1 MGWGMTEV
9 EDIVEEM
16 GNRFA
21 VRVSDRTRENLIRAY
36 GRGADLVA
44 YEATGKTG
52 PVSLGGSTP
61 SRVDAVI
68 KEVCKPIEDW
78 NRQLASD
85 VSDAVRQK
93 MAEGASPG
101 ELARFI
107 REDLAEK
114 IGDRPVTIHRDGKR
128 PWTSTPKNYADLVSR
143 TLPNRLRNEAYLE
156 HGEKMGIYDGWV
168 SIATGDERMCSI
180 CGARHGRF
188 FPFGAD
194 VPPYH
199 PRCRCRAV
207 LHLREG
213 ATPPEGAPSPEELAW
228 CKVAW
233 EEIDDAYAKV
243 VALDEE
249 RKRLAIRA
257 RGEPLAGADAKK
269 LAQIE
274 AQMARLR
281 SKAAKK
287 QAELYRVRAKFHA
300 QMSWQQA
307 EDRLRVGAGRD
318 FAHFEGLKNS
328 AARDVGAV
336 LNAYMT
342 DYPEFFADQMGLVL
356 THTEIGRGAVDRTLQ
371 REMVDELVRRGASRD
386 WAQFVVGQQAK
397 GRASELVKSLMIPPE
412 GIPWATRRGD
422 LGGLRV
428 LVLHDQT
435 VGDLDALSAAM
446 LQDVL
451 AGRRSWGSENPLSVI
466 ESEMG
471 RTIASKLDL
480 AYKGTLLSD
489 LYDSIGPA
497 RIRDELSAQATVSR
511 QDFLAEAWVEF
522 RLSPSPRPLAT
533 AVGRYMEE
541 ELQVYEQ
548 QHRGQVRPAGSLG
561 ARLLD
566 PATPVR
572 GEVPKGPNEAEIDAK
587 VEESKR
593 LRQRWADLAATIR
606 SMNAHIKR
614 LASRAA
620 IPRAEIGSA
629 EARYAIAREA
639 ETELTQTHRAILDI
653 DAWFRSSGVSPVP
666 IAPWSESRI
675 ELDPMPDLRG
685 EAMRKAL
692 ALEKQIEQGIA
703 QLRTWAAEI
712 EDFNS
717 NVVTEIE
724 SGMGED
730 EMRSWLATVIST
742 HKEMRALHKSLEPLV
757 APVKEWLDRDLGPA
771 LADSHP
777 DKTKIAHTLGSLLE
791 MIKGRLAGEAAEKL
805 REAAAPHPGGV
816 HETAEMVDLRARLL
830 ETEAELARLR
840 AEGSVGTIPQR
851 NQLLKEVVDMRREY
865 GELMKADVLAR
876 SKVPH
881 GRAVKESDKHLRTY
895 LADTYGHKV
904 RVNYG
909 AVAKDSANLL
919 NSMVAEYME
928 YAPTPKK
935 GFGSIGDAATSGR
948 GDYSS
953 AYAFTSG
960 KMFGPTDRVGL
971 YLNGSS
977 EYFGD
982 RSNLIASLRRD
993 VQVGFHPPGT
1003 DTEKGVID
1011 HEMAHVLDFWYGL
1024 SNNRKINAIWDKHF
1038 TKEIK
1043 SGLSEYA
1050 LENEREFIAEAWSE
1064 YKNSPNPR
1072 PISVEVGQAIE
1083 ERIAFTLK
1091 RKGRSLPGRVE
1102 SPKPTV
1108 PPQMKERL
1116 KSLRSKFGGLRLYI
1130 LTWNETASKLQG
1142 EGLVRSQVETYVR
1155 QQETAL
1161 KNAVTAAQVA
1171 AEIRQIEEMYRAAG
1185 EEVPG
1190 KEIDSTV
1197 PPATR
1202 LDFDELVEKR
1212 AKLSKKRFADL
1223 LSQMR
1228 THLRVVASFNESIES
1243 QITADADFYVLV
1255 ARRAI
1260 AAGALQTAVEVASEL
1275 LAVAEEI
1282 ERATGEDYVSKISPD
1297 PREIELVVT
1306 EAEIQSK
1313 IEEAKKRAE
1322 GEAKPPEPVPG
1333 GPNPYQDPG
1342 SKMYAWGG
1350 FERSVTAEERKV
1362 IDRYCS
1368 NDFEEINPLLRESRN
1383 FVREGDPDL
1392 VEKIQILDD
1401 VVSRGRLK
1409 PQTVY
1414 RGMTG
1419 YPEVVQKFVKGV
1431 GTEVMDKAFV
1441 STTADLD
1448 VAKGF
1453 AADSMGLP
1461 SVLLE
1466 IQVPKGAPGV
1476 FVAPFSEA
1484 VTETGANEN
1493 EILLPRNSRFKIL
1506 SATRSSDGSYRV
1518 AAEMIV
1524 EG

>member
-1 MGWGMTEV
+1 MTEV
-9 EDIVEEM
+9 EDIVEEL

-21 VRVSDRTRENLIRAY
+21 VRVSDRTRENLVRAY

-61 SRVDAVI
+61 AHVDSVI

-101 ELARFI
+101 ELARYI

-114 IGDRPVTIHRDGKR
+114 IGDRPVTIHRPGKR
-128 PWTSTPKNYADLVSR
+128 PWTSTPKDYADLVSR
-143 TLPNRLRNEAYLE
+143 TLPNRLRTEAYLE

-168 SIATGDERMCSI
+168 SIATGDERMCPI

-257 RGEPLAGADAKK
+257 QGQPLSGPDADK
-269 LAQIE
+269 LAKIE

-318 FAHFEGLKNS
+318 FAHFEGLKNA

-342 DYPEFFADQMGLVL
+342 DYPEFFNDHMGLVM
-356 THTEIGRGAVDRTLQ
+356 TQTELGRGAVDRTIR
-371 REMVDELVRRGASRD
+371 REMIDELVRRGASRD
-386 WAQFVVGQQAK
+386 WAQHIVGQQAK
-397 GRASELVKSLMIPPE
+397 GPAADLVKSLMIPPE

-428 LVLHDQT
+428 VVLNDQT
-435 VGDLDALSAAM
+435 VGDLDKLSAAM
-446 LQDVL
+446 LEDVL

-480 AYKGTLLSD
+480 TYNGTLLSD

-497 RIRDELSAQATVSR
+497 GIRDELSAQATVSR

-541 ELQVYEQ
+541 ELQVYER

-572 GEVPKGPNEAEIDAK
+572 GEVPKGPTEAEIDAK

-620 IPRAEIGSA
+620 IPKAEIGSA

-730 EMRSWLATVIST
+730 EMRSWLATVISI
-742 HKEMRALHKSLEPLV
+742 HKQMQGLHPKLEPLV
-757 APVKEWLDRDLGPA
+757 GPVNEWLDRDLGPA
-771 LADSHP
+771 LAELHP
-777 DKTKIAHTLGSLLE
+777 DKIKIEHTLGSLSE
-791 MIKGRLAGEAAEKL
+791 MIRGRLAGEAAEKP
-805 REAAAPHPGGV
+805 REAGTPHPGGI
-816 HETAEMVDLRARLL
+816 HETAEMKDARARLL
-830 ETEAELARLR
+830 DAEAELARLR
-840 AEGSVGTIPQR
+840 AKGDPATVTAR
-851 NQLLKEVVDMRREY
+851 TKLLSEIDRLRDEY
-865 GELMKADVLAR
+865 GAMMAEDLLAR
-876 SKVPH
+876 SKVPL
-881 GRAVKESDKHLRTY
+881 GGAVKQTAQNLKTY
-895 LADTYGHKV
+895 LRDAYGQGARVDFGGLERYNADLLTA
-904 RVNYG
+904 
-909 AVAKDSANLL
+909 AVGD
-919 NSMVAEYME
+919 YME
-928 YAPTPKK
+928 YAP
-935 GFGSIGDAATSGR
+935 
-948 GDYSS
+948 SS
-953 AYAFTSG
+953 AGGFNAIGASSTIAGGRNEGSYAFVTWKGAVS
-960 KMFGPTDRVGL
+960 KPQRVSIC
-971 YLNGSS
+971 LNDSS
-977 EYFGD
+977 RFFAN
-982 RSNLIASLRRD
+982 SKNLLKSLKRD
-993 VQVGFHPPGT
+993 VQTGFHPIGCGT
-1003 DTEKGVID
+1003 QKAVID
-1011 HEMAHVLDFWYGL
+1011 HEMGHVLDQWYSLSGNTKIKKIWANLSKTEIDKGL
-1024 SNNRKINAIWDKHF
+1024 SRYANTKI
-1038 TKEIK
+1038 E
-1043 SGLSEYA
+1043 
-1050 LENEREFIAEAWSE
+1050 EFIAEAWSE

-1083 ERIAFTLK
+1083 ERIASTLK

-1108 PPQMKERL
+1108 PPQMEDRL

-1130 LTWNETASKLQG
+1130 LTWNDTASKLQG

-1255 ARRAI
+1255 ARRAV

-1350 FERSVTAEERKV
+1350 FERNVTAEERKV
-1362 IDRYCS
+1362 IDLYCS
-1368 NDFEEINPLLRESRN
+1368 NDFEEINSLLRESRN

-1414 RGMTG
+1414 RGMAG

-1431 GTEVMDKAFV
+1431 GTVVTDKAFV

>member
-1 MGWGMTEV
+1 M
-9 EDIVEEM
+9 
-16 GNRFA
+16 
-21 VRVSDRTRENLIRAY
+21 
-36 GRGADLVA
+36 
-44 YEATGKTG
+44 
-52 PVSLGGSTP
+52 
-61 SRVDAVI
+61 
-68 KEVCKPIEDW
+68 
-78 NRQLASD
+78 
-85 VSDAVRQK
+85 
-93 MAEGASPG
+93 
-101 ELARFI
+101 
-107 REDLAEK
+107 
-114 IGDRPVTIHRDGKR
+114 
-128 PWTSTPKNYADLVSR
+128 
-143 TLPNRLRNEAYLE
+143 
-156 HGEKMGIYDGWV
+156 
-168 SIATGDERMCSI
+168 
-180 CGARHGRF
+180 
-188 FPFGAD
+188 
-194 VPPYH
+194 
-199 PRCRCRAV
+199 
-207 LHLREG
+207 
-213 ATPPEGAPSPEELAW
+213 
-228 CKVAW
+228 
-233 EEIDDAYAKV
+233 
-243 VALDEE
+243 
-249 RKRLAIRA
+249 
-257 RGEPLAGADAKK
+257 
-269 LAQIE
+269 
-274 AQMARLR
+274 
-281 SKAAKK
+281 
-287 QAELYRVRAKFHA
+287 
-300 QMSWQQA
+300 
-307 EDRLRVGAGRD
+307 
-318 FAHFEGLKNS
+318 
-328 AARDVGAV
+328 
-336 LNAYMT
+336 
-342 DYPEFFADQMGLVL
+342 
-356 THTEIGRGAVDRTLQ
+356 
-371 REMVDELVRRGASRD
+371 
-386 WAQFVVGQQAK
+386 
-397 GRASELVKSLMIPPE
+397 
-412 GIPWATRRGD
+412 
-422 LGGLRV
+422 
-428 LVLHDQT
+428 
-435 VGDLDALSAAM
+435 
-446 LQDVL
+446 
-451 AGRRSWGSENPLSVI
+451 
-466 ESEMG
+466 
-471 RTIASKLDL
+471 
-480 AYKGTLLSD
+480 
-489 LYDSIGPA
+489 
-497 RIRDELSAQATVSR
+497 
-511 QDFLAEAWVEF
+511 
-522 RLSPSPRPLAT
+522 
-533 AVGRYMEE
+533 
-541 ELQVYEQ
+541 
-548 QHRGQVRPAGSLG
+548 
-561 ARLLD
+561 
-566 PATPVR
+566 
-572 GEVPKGPNEAEIDAK
+572 
-587 VEESKR
+587 
-593 LRQRWADLAATIR
+593 
-606 SMNAHIKR
+606 
-614 LASRAA
+614 
-620 IPRAEIGSA
+620 
-629 EARYAIAREA
+629 
-639 ETELTQTHRAILDI
+639 
-653 DAWFRSSGVSPVP
+653 
-666 IAPWSESRI
+666 
-675 ELDPMPDLRG
+675 
-685 EAMRKAL
+685 
-692 ALEKQIEQGIA
+692 
-703 QLRTWAAEI
+703 
-712 EDFNS
+712 
-717 NVVTEIE
+717 
-724 SGMGED
+724 
-730 EMRSWLATVIST
+730 
-742 HKEMRALHKSLEPLV
+742 
-757 APVKEWLDRDLGPA
+757 
-771 LADSHP
+771 
-777 DKTKIAHTLGSLLE
+777 
-791 MIKGRLAGEAAEKL
+791 
-805 REAAAPHPGGV
+805 
-816 HETAEMVDLRARLL
+816 
-830 ETEAELARLR
+830 
-840 AEGSVGTIPQR
+840 
-851 NQLLKEVVDMRREY
+851 
-865 GELMKADVLAR
+865 
-876 SKVPH
+876 
-881 GRAVKESDKHLRTY
+881 
-895 LADTYGHKV
+895 
-904 RVNYG
+904 
-909 AVAKDSANLL
+909 
-919 NSMVAEYME
+919 
-928 YAPTPKK
+928 
-935 GFGSIGDAATSGR
+935 
-948 GDYSS
+948 
-953 AYAFTSG
+953 
-960 KMFGPTDRVGL
+960 
-971 YLNGSS
+971 
-977 EYFGD
+977 
-982 RSNLIASLRRD
+982 IASLRRD

-1011 HEMAHVLDFWYGL
+1011 HEMAHVLDIWYGL